1 MDKLI
6 TMLDE
11 ALWSIHHQAQ
21 IAMVNNVQVSPMCN
35 VPLTVDDIKLIRRL
49 LVKESMVTVIDGE
62 PIEVKEDEEIPSTD
76 EEETTE

>member
-11 ALWSIHHQAQ
+11 ALWTLQHQNQ
-21 IAMVNNVQVSPMCN
+21 IAAVNNIPVSQMCN
-35 VPLTVDDIKLIRRL
+35 VPLTADDIKLIRRL
-49 LVKESMVTVIDGE
+49 LVKESTVIVIDGE

-76 EEETTE
+76 EEDITE